1 MGERAR
7 EQLKSLQKT
16 KGVFEMKKSFKRT
29 LALMLALATVFAVGF
44 AASASEIDYG
54 WWTFDDETG
63 HLTVYADIPYCE
75 RPQEVEWFSYRYDIK
90 SVTIVNGVTAVNK
103 YAFHGCKN
111 IEKIELPVTLEFIGP
126 WAFSSCA
133 SLSDIELPGSL
144 TSICKSAFSNC
155 QSLSSLEIPARVN
168 VIDDSAFSGCINLGS
183 LEILS
188 GHTVIRENVFRGCT
202 ELKTLRIPDGISINS
217 NAFDKCENIET
228 VYYTGSE
235 ESYKAMSVLSSQYN
249 SLDTATVYYNQP
261 ATPYPVSI
269 SIGSMPEKTEYEL
282 GEELDLAG
290 FELAVEMSDG
300 TTQTLSDLSKMY
312 IHDFHS
318 SALGEARI
326 TVEHYGYKAYIPYTV
341 VEDPNGK
348 CGDNLKWVFDD
359 ESGVLTISGSG
370 EMYDFKAYNST
381 PWYLSEA
388 PWYEYRNDIKEV
400 NFETRVNSIG
410 DYAFYECNG
419 ITEINLPLSIQKIS
433 SKAFEGSGIDTIYYA
448 GAAEDWSEISSTKSA
463 FREMNLYFNGE
474 LHEHSY
480 SEKTVMREATCRYNG
495 IAKIACECGDYVNET
510 IPALAH
516 IPGEWETLDSGKTV
530 KRRTE
535 CMRILEEKE
544 EVTEETPDDEEIT
557 ESEEMPEEE
566 IQKPEAE
573 ENTGEESVEEESSVF
588 EVIADAVEKII
599 DAIVSIFNKIAGLFA
614 T

>member
-1 MGERAR
+1 
-7 EQLKSLQKT
+7 
-16 KGVFEMKKSFKRT
+16 MKKLFKRT
-29 LALMLALATVFAVGF
+29 LALMLALATVFTIGF

-54 WWTFDDETG
+54 WWTLDEETG

-75 RPQEVEWFSYRYDIK
+75 RPTETEWFGYRLQIK
-90 SVTIVNGVTAVNK
+90 SVTIANGV
-103 YAFHGCKN
+103 KN
-111 IEKIELPVTLEFIGP
+111 IGNHAFRSCTNIESIELPVTLENIGQY
-126 WAFSSCA
+126 AFSSCI
-133 SLSDIELPGSL
+133 SLADIEFPGSL
-144 TSICKSAFSNC
+144 TSIGKNAFSAC
-155 QSLSSLEIPARVN
+155 RSLKTLEIPARVN
-168 VIDDSAFSGCINLGS
+168 VIDSGAFSGCTGIEDI
-183 LEILS
+183 EILS
-188 GHTVIRENVFRGCT
+188 SHTVIQEGVFHGCT

-217 NAFDKCENIET
+217 NAFDMCENIET

-235 ESYKAMSVLSSQYN
+235 ESYAAMEFLSN
-249 SLDTATVYYNQP
+249 SNTNINWADTYYNQP

-269 SIGSMPEKTEYEL
+269 SIGSMPEKTEYEI
-282 GEELDLAG
+282 GEELDLTG

-300 TTQTLSDLSKMY
+300 TTQTLNDLSKMY
-312 IHDFHS
+312 IHGFDS
-318 SALGEARI
+318 SYLGEGKI
-326 TVEHYGYKAYIPYTV
+326 IVEYYGYKAYIPYTV

-359 ESGVLTISGSG
+359 ESGVLTISGYG
-370 EMYDFKAYNST
+370 EMDNYKAYNST
-381 PWYLSEA
+381 PWYLSET

-400 NFETRVNSIG
+400 IIETRVNSIG
-410 DYAFYECNG
+410 DYAFYECCG

-480 SEKTVMREATCRYNG
+480 SEKTVIREATCRYNG

-530 KRRTE
+530 KRCTE

-588 EVIADAVEKII
+588 ELIADAVEKII

-614 T
+614 A